1 MSEEALKEEKNK
13 NVTKRIKGFKLLI
26 ISLILVIGSAFY
38 AGWAKQST
46 YQQSKIIG
54 AELSS
59 VKSNIKSIEEGKKEG
74 NLENLKKTSES
85 LSKEKLNLER
95 PYSFALTVLFLS
107 IALLIKGLYN
117 AFVGVHPSQA
127 LDTKRLAMA
136 GFMAALC

>member
-1 MSEEALKEEKNK
+1 MSEEALKEEKDK
-13 NVTKRIKGFKLLI
+13 NVTGKSSGNGAKRIKGFKLLV

-85 LSKEKLNLER
+85 LSKEN
-95 PYSFALTVLFLS
+95 
-107 IALLIKGLYN
+107 
-117 AFVGVHPSQA
+117 
-127 LDTKRLAMA
+127 
-136 GFMAALC
+136 